1 MSPPDAALI
10 PALPRWGNT
19 GRLATESAMN
29 LENIKTALKEGIPFE
44 ITTAAGDKFR
54 VDDEFQVA
62 LNPKRGVAVVLR
74 EDGSPTL
81 VSLLTITSLEYLN
94 PSRPKRKPRS
104 R

>member
-1 MSPPDAALI
+1 
-10 PALPRWGNT
+10 
-19 GRLATESAMN
+19 MN
-29 LENIKTALKEGIPFE
+29 IENLKTALRERIPIE
-44 ITTAAGDKFR
+44 ITTAAGNKFR

-94 PSRPKRKPRS
+94 PGQSKRKPRS
-104 R
+104 K

>member
-1 MSPPDAALI
+1 
-10 PALPRWGNT
+10 
-19 GRLATESAMN
+19 MN
-29 LENIKTALKEGIPFE
+29 IENIKTALKEGIPFE

-94 PSRPKRKPRS
+94 PSGPKRKPRK
-104 R
+104 